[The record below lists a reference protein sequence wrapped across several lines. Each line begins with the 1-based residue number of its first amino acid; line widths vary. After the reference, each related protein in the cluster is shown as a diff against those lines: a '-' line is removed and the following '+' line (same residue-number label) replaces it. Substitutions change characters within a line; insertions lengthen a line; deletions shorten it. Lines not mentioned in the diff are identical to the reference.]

1 MTPPTCCF
9 RLKIMPVKRV
19 ILAQPRGFCAGVEMA
34 VATVERA
41 LAKYGAPLYVFHEIV
56 HNRYVVG
63 DFVQRGVIFVQSLEE
78 VPAGARLVFSA
89 HGVSPAVW
97 QQSKERQFQAIVD
110 ATCPLVEKVHREVRR
125 FALQGYWIILVGHP
139 EHDEI
144 VGTGGEAPERVRVV
158 ANIEQAKQVEMPD
171 PERVAVLTQ
180 TTLSVDDT
188 REIVAALRARFPK
201 MVAPPKE
208 DICYATQNRQD
219 AVKEL
224 ARKVEMVL
232 VVGSPNSENSN
243 QLCRVARS
251 QGVPAYLIND
261 FREIRP
267 KWLEGVERVGI
278 TSGASAPDRLVQE
291 TADYFKRAGA
301 EVATIGFVEEDVHF
315 ALPPE
320 MASPS

>member
-1 MTPPTCCF
+1 MA
-9 RLKIMPVKRV
+9 VKKV
-19 ILAQPRGFCAGVEMA
+19 ILARPRGFCAGVEMA

-41 LAKYGAPLYVFHEIV
+41 LAQYGPPLYVFHEIV
-56 HNRYVVG
+56 HNRYVVQ
-63 DFVQRGVIFVQSLEE
+63 DFIRRGVTFAQSLEE
-78 VPAGARLVFSA
+78 VPVGAKLVLSA

-97 QQSKERQFQAIVD
+97 EQGKKRQLQIIID
-110 ATCPLVEKVHREVRR
+110 ATCPLVEKVHREVRK
-125 FALQGYWIILVGHP
+125 FAAQGHWIILVGHP

-144 VGTGGEAPERVRVV
+144 AGTSGEALERIRIV
-158 ANIEQAKQVEMPD
+158 ANIEQAREVGIPD

-188 REIVAALRARFPK
+188 REIIEVLRRRFPR
-201 MVAPPKE
+201 MITPPKE

-224 ARKVEMVL
+224 AREVDLVL

-251 QGVPAYLIND
+251 RGVPAYLVND
-261 FREIRP
+261 LREIDPR
-267 KWLEGVERVGI
+267 WLEVVGRVGI

-291 TADYFKRAGA
+291 MADYFKRLGA
-301 EVATIGFVEEDVHF
+301 EIANIGFVEEDVHF
-315 ALPPE
+315 ALPSE
-320 MASPS
+320 VAGPS